1 MSDRRLAVSFLP
13 GTAVLEMTYACNH
26 KCLFCSCPWENPDSG
41 FVRQAELTTDEW
53 IETISTL
60 CRMGVTRLAFTGGEP
75 LLRPD
80 IFEII
85 HHAAHCSV
93 EHIETVKGRL
103 ESHQGPPLLYLL
115 SNGTAV
121 NETILLACKEYD
133 VQLSMSLPGLR
144 TYARHTGVE
153 SADHILRMFTLAK
166 SMGMVTV
173 VNSTVTRI
181 NLFELADTLSAA
193 LLAGAEQVLLNRFLP
208 GGRGMFHA
216 DELSLD
222 IPQIQQ
228 MLDTAEATLEK
239 AGRFGSVGTEIP
251 KCIADISRYK
261 RLQVGTRCSAAI
273 QYFVVGPSGRV
284 RVCNHSPVQLNHVR
298 EIESL
303 QSNEY
308 WNRFVFKKYM
318 PSVCSD
324 CRDFTAC
331 DGGCREAAHVVTGST
346 CGLDPALLQA
356 GPLGVLHDRPSST
369 AAS

>member
-1 MSDRRLAVSFLP
+1 MTDRRLAVSFLP

-26 KCLFCSCPWENPDSG
+26 QCLFCSCPWENPEGG
-41 FVRQAELTTDEW
+41 FVRKPELTTAEW
-53 IETISTL
+53 IETISML
-60 CRMGVTRLAFTGGEP
+60 FRMGVTRLAFTGGEP

-80 IFEII
+80 LFEII
-85 HHAAHCSV
+85 RHVAGCTV

-103 ESHQGPPLLYLL
+103 KSHQGPPLLYLL

-121 NETILLACKEYD
+121 NETTLLACKEYD

-144 TYARHTGVE
+144 TYSQHTGVD
-153 SADHILRMFTLAK
+153 SADHILKMFSLAK
-166 SMGMVTV
+166 SMGMTTV

-181 NLFELADTLSAA
+181 NLFELADTISAA

-208 GGRGMFHA
+208 GGRGMLHA
-216 DELSLD
+216 EKLSLD

-228 MLDTAEATLEK
+228 MLDTAEEVLEK

-251 KCIADISRYK
+251 KCIADVTRYK

-273 QYFVVGPSGRV
+273 QFFVVGPSGFV
-284 RVCNHSPVQLNHVR
+284 RVCNHSPVELNHVR
-298 EIESL
+298 EIEGL
-303 QSNEY
+303 KTNEY

-318 PSVCSD
+318 PSECSD

-331 DGGCREAAHVVTGST
+331 DGGCREAAHVVSGSVT
-346 CGLDPALLQA
+346 ALDPALIST
-356 GPLGVLHDRPSST
+356 GPLKVLNNSG
-369 AAS
+369 